1 MRFARSRSQDRGRPL
16 INMTSM
22 IDATFLLL
30 SFFLVTTAMQRMEG
44 KLTGALDTTAAG
56 KGDLQAV
63 VVEVDGAPGA
73 VEFRVAGRTLADAAA
88 LRELLTPLPKEP
100 GVAVRMRNGPSVA
113 DAAAV
118 LQLVRD
124 AGFERVSYAAAP

>member
-1 MRFARSRSQDRGRPL
+1 MRFARSRGREPGRPL
-16 INMTSM
+16 INLTSM

-44 KLTGALDTTAAG
+44 KLTGALETTAAG

-63 VVEVDGAPGA
+63 VIEVEGEPGA
-73 VEFRVAGRTLADAAA
+73 VQYRVAGRALSDAAA
-88 LRELLTPLPKEP
+88 LRELLRPLPKDP
-100 GVAVRMRNGPSVA
+100 GVAVRMRGGPSVA

-124 AGFERVSYAAAP
+124 AGFERVSYAASP

>member
-88 LRELLTPLPKEP
+88 LRELLQPLPKEP